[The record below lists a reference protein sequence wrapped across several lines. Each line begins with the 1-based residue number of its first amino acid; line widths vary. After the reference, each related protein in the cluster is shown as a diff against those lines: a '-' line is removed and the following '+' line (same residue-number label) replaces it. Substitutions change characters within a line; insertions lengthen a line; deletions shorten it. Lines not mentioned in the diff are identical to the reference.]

1 MNIEYASYDLAN
13 NEKETKDDLLLA
25 LKFKPSVISVF
36 PFYVK
41 SAKSILTNTDN
52 TKLSVVI
59 DYPFGLSDSE
69 ARIKSVE
76 QAIIA
81 GTNIVELIIS
91 LPLLCNRKYDKLKK
105 ELYTVSQLCQYS
117 DVELRAILEYKLF
130 APDLLYKAS
139 YFLQEFGIQT
149 IYPSANFLMDNISDN
164 ILAAMLILQKNPKIQ
179 VIANGSAWTNEHIS
193 LILSNTKIYGYKT
206 SNIYTLEKICQK
218 NL

>member
-25 LKFKPSVISVF
+25 LKLKPSVISVF
-36 PFYVK
+36 PFYIK
-41 SAKSILTNTDN
+41 PAKSILENFPN
-52 TKLSVVI
+52 TKLSSII

-81 GTNIVELIIS
+81 GTNIIELVIS

-105 ELYTVSQLCQYS
+105 ELYTISQLCEYS
-117 DVELRAILEYKLF
+117 DVELRAVVEYKLF
-130 APDLLYKAS
+130 SPDLLYKVS
-139 YFLQEFGIQT
+139 YFLQEFGIHI

-164 ILAAMLILQKNPKIQ
+164 ILAAMLILQKNPKIK
-179 VIANGSAWTNEHIS
+179 VIANGSAWTNEHIG

>member
-13 NEKETKDDLLLA
+13 NEKETKDDLLSA
-25 LKFKPSVISVF
+25 LKFEPSVVSVF

-41 SAKSILTNTDN
+41 SAKSILPNN
-52 TKLSVVI
+52 EIKLSSII

-81 GTNIVELIIS
+81 GTNIIELIVS

-105 ELYTVSQLCQYS
+105 ELYTISQLCEYS
-117 DVELRAILEYKLF
+117 EVELRAILEYKLF

-139 YFLQEFGIQT
+139 FFLQEFGIHT

-164 ILAAMLILQKNPKIQ
+164 ILAAMLILQKNPKIK
-179 VIANGSAWTNEHIS
+179 VIVNGSAWTNEHID

-218 NL
+218 KP